1 MNQIDKLFDEENND
15 LIILF
20 NEKGEEIAFEQ
31 IAIIPI
37 IKDVYVILKPV
48 VPLEGLG
55 ENEGLVFEIKNNE
68 TEEYLSLVTDEDII
82 DDVFDIYFK
91 LIDENEGDE

>member
-1 MNQIDKLFDEENND
+1 MWFGIRTS
-15 LIILF
+15 
-20 NEKGEEIAFEQ
+20 KGWCCSSVWKEIAFEQ